1 MKLIQNY
8 KVTLLVVLSFM
19 SFTFAKSQIVNSPNK
34 RLSVHFEMSAEGK
47 PCYSIYFEKKLILS
61 TSKLGIIREDEDFS
75 TRLNLESTS
84 KEESVADNYVM
95 GYGKKLKCSYS
106 GNRRIFHL
114 KNGNG
119 LPMDIIFQLSD
130 DGIAFRY
137 YFPDQSTDIKKITKE
152 ITSFHFPVSTKGW
165 LQHCAD
171 SRSGWAQSNPSYEEH
186 YDMGID
192 AGTPAPLQAGWVFP
206 ALFNY
211 QNYWFVLTETALD
224 RNYCGSRLSQES
236 PDREYT
242 INFPQKTEGVPEGAV
257 YPESTLPWYS
267 PWRIIAVSDNLG
279 SLVESTLGTD
289 LSIPAKYD
297 ASAYLKPG
305 RASWSWIILKDNSI
319 VYDVQKK
326 YIDFAADMKWE
337 YCLID
342 ADWDTKIGY
351 DKIKELADYAKSKKV
366 DLILWYN
373 SAGSWNTTPYHP
385 RNALLTEELRNTEFL
400 RLKTL
405 GIKGIKVDFFGGDGQ
420 SMITYYQDILEDA
433 AKYGILVNFHGS
445 TYPRGWARTYPNLVN
460 MEAIKGMEFITFEQ
474 QNADLAPSHCCMLP
488 YTRNI
493 FDPMDFTPMNFSGIP
508 KIQRRTT
515 NCFELALSV
524 LFIAGIQH
532 FAETPTGMANVPE
545 EVRKFLQ
552 ELPTTWEDVKFID
565 GYPGKLVILARKSG
579 NNWYVAG
586 INGEN
591 T

>member
-1 MKLIQNY
+1 
-8 KVTLLVVLSFM
+8 
-19 SFTFAKSQIVNSPNK
+19 
-34 RLSVHFEMSAEGK
+34 
-47 PCYSIYFEKKLILS
+47 
-61 TSKLGIIREDEDFS
+61 
-75 TRLNLESTS
+75 
-84 KEESVADNYVM
+84 
-95 GYGKKLKCSYS
+95 
-106 GNRRIFHL
+106 
-114 KNGNG
+114 
-119 LPMDIIFQLSD
+119 
-130 DGIAFRY
+130 
-137 YFPDQSTDIKKITKE
+137 
-152 ITSFHFPVSTKGW
+152 
-165 LQHCAD
+165 
-171 SRSGWAQSNPSYEEH
+171 
-186 YDMGID
+186 
-192 AGTPAPLQAGWVFP
+192 
-206 ALFNY
+206 
-211 QNYWFVLTETALD
+211 
-224 RNYCGSRLSQES
+224 
-236 PDREYT
+236 
-242 INFPQKTEGVPEGAV
+242 
-257 YPESTLPWYS
+257 
-267 PWRIIAVSDNLG
+267 
-279 SLVESTLGTD
+279 
-289 LSIPAKYD
+289 
-297 ASAYLKPG
+297 
-305 RASWSWIILKDNSI
+305 
-319 VYDVQKK
+319 
-326 YIDFAADMKWE
+326 MKWE

-385 RNALLTEELRNTEFL
+385 RNALLTKELRNTEFQ
-400 RLKTL
+400 RLKTM

-420 SMITYYQDILEDA
+420 SMIAYYQDILEDA

-508 KIQRRTT
+508 NKQRRTT
-515 NCFELALSV
+515 NSFELALSV

-591 T
+591 TEKKVSIKLPFIKDDRTGTCFTDDNNSAFDIKTISVSPEHNLELNIKGNGGFVIKF